1 MWAESP
7 KKMKKFIRKSIKM
20 PMKETMKAFV
30 MQTQLRNQLR
40 NQMPAPMTSNFM
52 PGVARNLRMPIAFAT
67 LIAATLSVAG
77 CSTPPKKHTDSIVMK
92 DEVQY
97 AVDKELVR
105 EPFNDQTRLGVIRQR
120 SLYEVHFKQDSAKLS
135 NLGQRDVAILAEALR
150 SEGGRISV
158 PKGIASDTLYAARI
172 EQVRL
177 ALVEA
182 GIDMANVK
190 IGDENAGGIGTSTYQ
205 ALLIQAEIRNS
216 PMKQSGGKTLNNTG
230 DGKPSGGGNP

>member
-1 MWAESP
+1 
-7 KKMKKFIRKSIKM
+7 M

-30 MQTQLRNQLR
+30 MQTQLGTQIRS
-40 NQMPAPMTSNFM
+40 QMQAKINFNSMT
-52 PGVARNLRMPIAFAT
+52 GITRNLRMPLAFVA
-67 LIAATLSVAG
+67 LIAATLSLSA
-77 CSTPPKKHTDSIVMK
+77 CSTPPKKHTDSVVLK

-97 AVDKELVR
+97 AVDKEYVR

-120 SLYEVHFKQDSAKLS
+120 SLYEVHFKPDSAKLS

-182 GIDMANVK
+182 GIDMAHVK
-190 IGDENAGGIGTSTYQ
+190 IGDEDEGGIGSSTHE
-205 ALLIQAEIRNS
+205 ALLIQADIRKS
-216 PMKQSGGKTLNNTG
+216 PMKESGGKTLNNTG

>member
-1 MWAESP
+1 
-7 KKMKKFIRKSIKM
+7 M

-30 MQTQLRNQLR
+30 MQIQLR
-40 NQMPAPMTSNFM
+40 NQMQVPINSNFKHS
-52 PGVARNLRMPIAFAT
+52 VARNLRMPLAFVT
-67 LIAATLSVAG
+67 LIAATLSVAA
-77 CSTPPKKHTDSIVMK
+77 CSTPPKKHTDSVVIK

-120 SLYEVHFKQDSAKLS
+120 SLYEVHFKPDSAKLS

-158 PKGIASDTLYAARI
+158 PKGIASETLYAARI

-190 IGDENAGGIGTSTYQ
+190 IGDEDEGGIGSSTHE
-205 ALLIQAEIRNS
+205 ALLIQADIRKS
-216 PMKQSGGKTLNNTG
+216 PMKESGGKTLNNTG

>member
-1 MWAESP
+1 
-7 KKMKKFIRKSIKM
+7 M
-20 PMKETMKAFV
+20 PMKETMKAFL
-30 MQTQLRNQLR
+30 MQTQIRSQIR
-40 NQMPAPMTSNFM
+40 SQMQAKINFNCMT
-52 PGVARNLRMPIAFAT
+52 GITRNLPMPLALAT
-67 LIAATLSVAG
+67 LFAATLSLAA
-77 CSTPPKKHTDSIVMK
+77 CSTPPKKHTDSVVIK

-97 AVDKELVR
+97 ALDKEFVR

-120 SLYEVHFKQDSAKLS
+120 SLYEVHFKPESAKLS

-190 IGDENAGGIGTSTYQ
+190 IGDEDAGGIGSSTYQ
-205 ALLIQAEIRNS
+205 ALLIQADIRNS

-230 DGKPSGGGNP
+230 DGTPSSGGNP

>member
-1 MWAESP
+1 
-7 KKMKKFIRKSIKM
+7 M
-20 PMKETMKAFV
+20 PMKETMKAFL
-30 MQTQLRNQLR
+30 MQTQLR

-97 AVDKELVR
+97 AVDKEFVR

-230 DGKPSGGGNP
+230 DGTPSSGGNQ

>member
-1 MWAESP
+1 
-7 KKMKKFIRKSIKM
+7 M

-30 MQTQLRNQLR
+30 MQTQLRTQIR
-40 NQMPAPMTSNFM
+40 SQMQAKINFNCMT
-52 PGVARNLRMPIAFAT
+52 GITRNLRMPLAFVA
-67 LIAATLSVAG
+67 LIAATLSLAA
-77 CSTPPKKHTDSIVMK
+77 CSTPPKKHTDSVVLK

-97 AVDKELVR
+97 AVDKEYVR

-120 SLYEVHFKQDSAKLS
+120 SLYEVHFKPDSAKLS

-182 GIDMANVK
+182 GIDMAHVK
-190 IGDENAGGIGTSTYQ
+190 IGDEDEGGIGSSTHE
-205 ALLIQAEIRNS
+205 ALLIQADIRKS
-216 PMKQSGGKTLNNTG
+216 PMKESGGKTLNNTG

>member
-1 MWAESP
+1 
-7 KKMKKFIRKSIKM
+7 M

-30 MQTQLRNQLR
+30 MQIQLR
-40 NQMPAPMTSNFM
+40 NQMQVSINSNCM
-52 PGVARNLRMPIAFAT
+52 PGVARNLRMPLAFAT
-67 LIAATLSVAG
+67 LIAATLSVAA
-77 CSTPPKKHTDSIVMK
+77 CSTPPKKHTDSVVIK

-120 SLYEVHFKQDSAKLS
+120 SLYEVHFKPDSAKLS

-190 IGDENAGGIGTSTYQ
+190 IGDEDAGGIGSSTHE
-205 ALLIQAEIRNS
+205 ALLIQADIRKS
-216 PMKQSGGKTLNNTG
+216 PMKESGGKTLNNTG
-230 DGKPSGGGNP
+230 DGKPSGGGTP